1 MANTYKYRAD
11 QVGRLVAP
19 PDADAVGHDAAL
31 KRLLAMQKASGI
43 SIATDGEMTRHEIA
57 QALAKRGE
65 AGDPPRVFAD
75 EAAPAMK
82 LATMPIK
89 ISLPTPASALKRL
102 GPQAADDKATAE
114 ALSKAIAEEVAALIA
129 GGVPY
134 IQLNGTAYAD
144 LLEGQGDD
152 AQFEALL
159 ALDRGLFGSIKIPD
173 GVRVALRIAR
183 RSDAVWKNDPRTTAV
198 LSLPV
203 QRLLLSYPVEPA
215 DFAVLALAHS
225 DADLVL
231 GLVDSAGPAQ
241 DTDKLLGL
249 IDRAA
254 KVVDGDR
261 LALSPQSG
269 FTGTGQAAWDA
280 QRRTLEQIADVA
292 TRWWGFAM

>member
-19 PDADAVGHDAAL
+19 PDAEAAGHEAAL
-31 KRLLAMQKASGI
+31 KRLLAMQKASGL
-43 SIATDGEMTRHEIA
+43 SVATDGEMTRRDIA
-57 QALAKRGE
+57 QALAGRG
-65 AGDPPRVFAD
+65 AVGDPPRVFTD

-82 LATMPIK
+82 LATLPIK

-102 GPQAADDKATAE
+102 GPKADDKATAE
-114 ALSKAIAEEVAALIA
+114 ALLKAITEEVGALIA

-144 LLEGQGDD
+144 LLEGEEDD

-159 ALDRGLFGSIKIPD
+159 GLDRRLLSSIEAPNE
-173 GVRVALRIAR
+173 VRVALRIAR
-183 RSDAVWKNDPRTTAV
+183 RADAVWKDDPRTAAV

-203 QRLLLSYPVEPA
+203 RRMLLSYPVEPP
-215 DFAVLALAHS
+215 DFAVLALAHPK
-225 DADLVL
+225 ADLVL
-231 GLVDSAGPAQ
+231 GLVDNAGPAQ
-241 DTDKLLGL
+241 DADKLLGL

-254 KVVDGDR
+254 KVVEGDR
-261 LALSPQSG
+261 LALSPHTG
-269 FTGTGQAAWDA
+269 FTGSGQAAWDG
-280 QRRTLEQIADVA
+280 QRRTLEHIADVA